1 MKGGVWASQICGY
14 RGSKI
19 PAIEHISSVH
29 PQLIDFFKSD
39 PLFYEA
45 VLGEMIFGNVKS
57 LLLVNHSFA
66 TGSIPPDLQSREKKK
81 RCTDF
86 IDNNRMEED
95 EDFAQPPVDVDDPK
109 KRNTNF
115 IDNLR
120 TVAEDFAQPPVDVDD
135 PKKRRNTDIIDNI
148 RTVAEDFG
156 QPPVDDRKKKRNT
169 DFVDKRTIEEEEDFG
184 QPPMDDPKRRRTDFV
199 DSRTMEEDVAQP
211 PVDDPSWYV
220 PPKEREYSSDV
231 DLDKI
236 EDKIDISEFGD
247 EHESS
252 FAFK

>member
-1 MKGGVWASQICGY
+1 M
-14 RGSKI
+14 
-19 PAIEHISSVH
+19 
-29 PQLIDFFKSD
+29 
-39 PLFYEA
+39 
-45 VLGEMIFGNVKS
+45 
-57 LLLVNHSFA
+57 NHSFA

-86 IDNNRMEED
+86 IDTNRMEED
-95 EDFAQPPVDVDDPK
+95 EDFGQPPVDVDDPK

-115 IDNLR
+115 
-120 TVAEDFAQPPVDVDD
+120 
-135 PKKRRNTDIIDNI
+135 I

-169 DFVDKRTIEEEEDFG
+169 DFVDNRMVEENFAQPPMDDPKKRRSTDAVDKRTIEEEEEDFG

-199 DSRTMEEDVAQP
+199 DNRTMEEDVAQP

-220 PPKEREYSSDV
+220 PPKEREYSSDG

>member
-1 MKGGVWASQICGY
+1 M
-14 RGSKI
+14 
-19 PAIEHISSVH
+19 
-29 PQLIDFFKSD
+29 
-39 PLFYEA
+39 
-45 VLGEMIFGNVKS
+45 
-57 LLLVNHSFA
+57 LVNHSFA

-86 IDNNRMEED
+86 SVDTNRMEED
-95 EDFAQPPVDVDDPK
+95 
-109 KRNTNF
+109 
-115 IDNLR
+115 
-120 TVAEDFAQPPVDVDD
+120 EDFAQPPVDVDD

-169 DFVDKRTIEEEEDFG
+169 DFVDNRTLEGDFGQLPVDVDDSQKRRSTGAIDKRTIEEEEDFG

-199 DSRTMEEDVAQP
+199 DSRTMEEEEDVAQP

-220 PPKEREYSSDV
+220 PPKEREYSSDG